1 MPTCKPISRVLW
13 RASPPDHHSSGTCF
27 ATRHKLTT
35 RAPTVGQASP
45 MDAPICHCTRPV
57 VALPAPL
64 LAAAVGFYPTVSPVP
79 AVARRWFVFCGP
91 IRERRGRRSPEFLWW
106 LALRCPD
113 FPQVLRAAP
122 AAVWFAYQAL
132 AHLLPWG
139 KPHDEAQSGQGH
151 LGPRL
156 SFYPPGYPQALLIF
170 SVDFIKYPLR
180 YPTASHRFPLSPKYH
195 HG

>member
-1 MPTCKPISRVLW
+1 MPLFVIAPGQWLPCPRHCW
-13 RASPPDHHSSGTCF
+13 RRRWAFTPPFHPFRQLPAGGLFS
-27 ATRHKLTT
+27 
-35 RAPTVGQASP
+35 
-45 MDAPICHCTRPV
+45 
-57 VALPAPL
+57 VAL
-64 LAAAVGFYPTVSPVP
+64 
-79 AVARRWFVFCGP
+79 

-122 AAVWFAYQAL
+122 AVVWFAYQAL

-170 SVDFIKYPLR
+170 SADFIKYPLR